1 MGVDGFLEFLKKKG
15 VKTIQSQR
23 FISFEVEDNLYN
35 FRERGNAIQV
45 VIDTLRDRISKRRVF
60 RAPVV

>member
-1 MGVDGFLEFLKKKG
+1 MGVDGFLEFLEKKG

-23 FISFEVEDNLYN
+23 FIRFEVEDNLYN
-35 FRERGNAIQV
+35 FRERENAIQV